1 MNTIT
6 YKPIGVVHSQ
16 FKEPKN
22 VPIQAAASK
31 QSEGTI
37 EIYTQYDEGL
47 RDLEGFSYI
56 ILLYHFHKV
65 TVTHLTVKP
74 FLDDQTHGIFAT
86 RAPARPNK
94 IGLSVL
100 KLTAVAGNILRVEE
114 LDLLDGTPVLDV
126 KPFVPEFDCRQP
138 TRIGWF
144 SSKLHKLPNAKD
156 DGRFCK

>member
-6 YKPIGVVHSQ
+6 YTPIGIVHSQ

-22 VPIQAAASK
+22 VPIQASVSK
-31 QSEGTI
+31 QSEGII
-37 EIYTQYDEGL
+37 EIYPQYVEGL
-47 RDLEGFSYI
+47 RDLEGFSHI
-56 ILLYHFHKV
+56 MLLYHFHRV
-65 TVTHLTVKP
+65 TATHLTVKP

-100 KLTAVAGNILRVEE
+100 KLNAIKGNMLQVEE
-114 LDLLDGTPVLDV
+114 LDLLDGTPVLDL
-126 KPFVPEFDCRQP
+126 KPFVPEFDSRQD
-138 TRIGWF
+138 TKMGWF
-144 SSKLHKLPNAKD
+144 GSKLHKLPNAKD